1 MFDRF
6 LNKATELLAK
16 GEPFVTASVVRF
28 QAPISGK
35 PGDKAI
41 ILADGK
47 MWGWIGGGC
56 AQPVV
61 IKEAMKALADGKPR
75 LVRISPTAAPEEGI
89 VDYTMTC
96 HSGGT
101 LDIYIEPVL
110 PKPHILIFGHS
121 PIAQTLARLGR
132 TIGYRISAV
141 APGADLE
148 QFPDVDLLQTDS
160 NFGEVDLDKL
170 GLNKLG
176 IARETFIVISTQ
188 GEGDEEA
195 LERAARSSAKYVAF
209 VASKVKAQKVLEY
222 LREAG
227 VPSDR
232 VSQIR
237 APAGLDIHAAS
248 PEEIAVSILAE
259 IILLKG
265 AGAKVVAEPE
275 KSTPTALDLPG
286 LALPVLTQP
295 PPNEARDPV
304 CGMFVNV
311 SGAKY
316 KSAHKGS
323 DVYFCCAG
331 CKQTFDR
338 QPEKYT
344 LLEEHRRD
352 QLSPCFPPRS

>member
-6 LNKATELLAK
+6 LNKAAELLAK
-16 GEPFVTASVVRF
+16 GETFVTASVVRF

-41 ILADGK
+41 IFADGK

-61 IKEAMKALADGKPR
+61 IKEALKALADGKPR
-75 LVRISPTAAPEEGI
+75 LVRISPTASPEGGI

-110 PKPHILIFGHS
+110 PKPHILIFGRS
-121 PIAQTLARLGR
+121 PLAQTLARLGK
-132 TIGYRISAV
+132 TVGYRISVV
-141 APGADLE
+141 ASGADQE
-148 QFPDVDLLQTDS
+148 QFPDVDLLRADS
-160 NFGEVDLDKL
+160 NLGELKI
-170 GLNKLG
+170 G
-176 IARETFIVISTQ
+176 RETFIVVSTQ

-195 LERAARSSAKYVAF
+195 LEQAARTNAAYVAF
-209 VASKVKAQKVLEY
+209 VASKVKAQKVFEY

-227 VPSDR
+227 VPSER

-237 APAGLDIHAAS
+237 APAGLDIHAS
-248 PEEIAVSILAE
+248 TPEEIAVSILAE
-259 IILLKG
+259 IIQLRSNR
-265 AGAKVVAEPE
+265 AKPVAESK
-275 KSTPTALDLPG
+275 KS
-286 LALPVLTQP
+286 ALPVLNLP
-295 PPNEARDPV
+295 VLNNEARDPV
-304 CGMFVNV
+304 CGMLVNV

-316 KSAHKGS
+316 KSEHNRS
-323 DVYFCCAG
+323 EVYFCCAG
-331 CKQTFDR
+331 CKQAFDR

-344 LLEEHRRD
+344 L
-352 QLSPCFPPRS
+352 SISS

>member
-6 LNKATELLAK
+6 LNKATELLAR

-41 ILADGK
+41 IFADGK

-61 IKEAMKALADGKPR
+61 IKEALKALADGKPR
-75 LVRISPTAAPEEGI
+75 LVRISPTAAPEDGI
-89 VDYTMTC
+89 IDYAMTC

-110 PKPHILIFGHS
+110 PKPHILIFGRS
-121 PIAQTLARLGR
+121 PIAQTLARLGG

-141 APGADLE
+141 APGTDRE

-160 NFGEVDLDKL
+160 NFGDLNLD
-170 GLNKLG
+170 KLG
-176 IARETFIVISTQ
+176 IARETFIVVSTQ
-188 GEGDEEA
+188 GESDEEA
-195 LERAARSSAKYVAF
+195 LEQAARSSAMYVAF

-227 VPSDR
+227 VPAER
-232 VSQIR
+232 VNRIR

-259 IILLKG
+259 IIHIKG
-265 AGAKVVAEPE
+265 AGAKAVAEPK
-275 KSTPTALDLPG
+275 KSTPTALNLPG

-323 DVYFCCAG
+323 DVYFCGAG

-344 LLEEHRRD
+344 L
-352 QLSPCFPPRS
+352 SMST